1 MSQNSFDALNA
12 IKTPVWLISPV
23 SEQIIFANVAATQLM
38 GNKTLDGLR
47 KGTCSASAQSVL
59 SMYVPELKND
69 HDIVEIWTISRKLPP
84 LSLPL
89 HALWRCYRF

>member
-47 KGTCSASAQSVL
+47 KGTCSQA
-59 SMYVPELKND
+59 
-69 HDIVEIWTISRKLPP
+69 RK
-84 LSLPL
+84 
-89 HALWRCYRF
+89 ACCRCMFLN